1 MKTAVTIV
9 MLLVAAVHS
18 PNMVRVPNLHEYKG
32 ASPAQRDAWAYA
44 FGVKD
49 FKACLE
55 AGLLVPGESYDLALP
70 PNKTAIQLNR
80 WQHALAETPLGT
92 ISAKEIQEWK
102 QLRKD
107 FKALTRWVTRNVR

>member
-9 MLLVAAVHS
+9 MLLAAAVRS

-32 ASPAQRDAWAYA
+32 ASPAQQSAWAYA

-55 AGLLVPGESYDLALP
+55 AGLLVPGEEYDLSLP
-70 PNKTAIQLNR
+70 PNKTAIQFNR
-80 WQHALAETPLGT
+80 WQRELSATPLGT
-92 ISAKEIQEWK
+92 INVKEVQEWK
-102 QLRKD
+102 QLKKD
-107 FKALTRWVTRNVR
+107 FKELTKWVARNVR